1 MNKVN
6 KINFGRNRNKRDVTD
21 QIQQMTF
28 ATNYVKL
35 LIRLQRTVISGVALT
50 SDQKPN

>member
-1 MNKVN
+1 MKCRKTNFVRNLNKV
-6 KINFGRNRNKRDVTD
+6 DVTN